1 MKKQKAS
8 QGMIDNEK
16 GVLIKLFQYHKK
28 YRQVWERKFEIVE
41 TELDFP
47 DPYILRRTHY
57 GIQQGRKIGMDDD
70 FHS

>member
-16 GVLIKLFQYHKK
+16 GGLIELLQYHKK
-28 YRQVWERKFEIVE
+28 YRLVWERKFETVE

-47 DPYILRRTHY
+47 EQY
-57 GIQQGRKIGMDDD
+57 K
-70 FHS
+70 